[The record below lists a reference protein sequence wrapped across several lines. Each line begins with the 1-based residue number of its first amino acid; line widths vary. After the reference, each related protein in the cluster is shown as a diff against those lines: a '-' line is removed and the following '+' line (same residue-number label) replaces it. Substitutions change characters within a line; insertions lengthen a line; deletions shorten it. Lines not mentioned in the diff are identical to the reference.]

1 MPVSKHSQ
9 SAEPN
14 ATALLRVLLAL
25 SLGWLLLPAL
35 APVSADT
42 KPDSILVEAE
52 LRVGEQPPAP
62 IAEVSTTKAS
72 LRALNARIR
81 SGAQQLPATPST
93 LAALLLPQRFR
104 DLAQPSSTNRTLG
117 EAPRVTRRHWPLPRS
132 SCHADDE
139 PSSIQS

>member
-14 ATALLRVLLAL
+14 TIALLRALLVL

-35 APVSADT
+35 APVSADAR
-42 KPDSILVEAE
+42 PDSVLIEAE
-52 LRVGEQPPAP
+52 LRVGEQPLAP
-62 IAEVSTTKAS
+62 VAEVSTTQAS

-81 SGAQQLPATPST
+81 SGAQQLTATPVT
-93 LAALLLPQRFR
+93 RAALLLPQRFR
-104 DLAQPSSTNRTLG
+104 DLAQPSSTDPTRG
-117 EAPRVTRRHWPLPRS
+117 ETPRATRCQWPLPRS